1 MRKSVVYY
9 AEWSSESDDGDE
21 LPRGRWSNALH
32 PGRGSIA
39 KNPKALMQKRTW
51 SPAEDALL
59 QDLVE
64 MHGTTNW

>member
-1 MRKSVVYY
+1 MRSVVYY
-9 AEWSSESDDGDE
+9 AESSESDDGDE
-21 LPRGRWSNALH
+21 HPRGRKF
-32 PGRGSIA
+32 IQ
-39 KNPKALMQKRTW
+39 KKKMDPKALMQKRTW